1 MGIPYYPFTT
11 PKVASCKI
19 GITLVE
25 FNELVNKNI
34 IEVDSLGSNRIF
46 VNNDS
51 VAKYIY
57 ENGGA
62 QERCREALYLAVH
75 EAQEK
80 AIMRYVKLI
89 HSYGYKK
96 NDITADK
103 IGSTLIPQDINIDGY
118 SVETIIEYRDVMDL
132 KKKNK
137 KTLHELYGLGFTDAV
152 LNRYYEEDTIIC
164 ETIGN
169 ITYRFDITHG
179 LHRLHRLAS
188 LYYGFFKSYKSNLR
202 DYKQIKFLKFSEV
215 KVIVKKIRKEFGL

>member
-1 MGIPYYPFTT
+1 MGIPYYPITT

-25 FNELVNKNI
+25 FKELVNKKI
-34 IEVDSLGSNRIF
+34 IEVDSLGSNKIF

-51 VAKYIY
+51 VAKYIDQ
-57 ENGGA
+57 NGGA

-96 NDITADK
+96 KDIAADK
-103 IGSTLIPQDINIDGY
+103 IGSTQISQDINIDGC
-118 SVETIIEYRDVMDL
+118 SVETIIEYRDIL
-132 KKKNK
+132 ALNKENKKK
-137 KTLHELYGLGFTDAV
+137 LYELYGLGFTDV
-152 LNRYYEEDTIIC
+152 ILNRYYEKDTIIC

-179 LHRLHRLAS
+179 SHRLVA
-188 LYYGFFKSYKSNLR
+188 LYYDFFKTYKSNLR

-215 KVIVKKIRKEFGL
+215 KVIVKKIRKEFAL